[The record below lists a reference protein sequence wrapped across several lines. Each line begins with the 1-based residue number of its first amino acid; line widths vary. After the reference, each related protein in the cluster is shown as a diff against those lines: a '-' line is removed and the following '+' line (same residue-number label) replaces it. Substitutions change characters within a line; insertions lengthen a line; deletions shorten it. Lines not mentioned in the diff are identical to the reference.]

1 MLDNMFRHNNT
12 IDIKSNEK
20 NILTINLCK
29 CKKFLSFSIF
39 NQLIDC
45 FVNQFFAKFKF

>member
-1 MLDNMFRHNNT
+1 MLCNMFRHNNS

-20 NILTINLCK
+20 NILNINLCK

-39 NQLIDC
+39 KSIN
-45 FVNQFFAKFKF
+45 